1 MEAKKMARKIEEHF
15 FTKRNRVNLNF
26 KCELNW
32 ICNNLDIQGQI
43 TNDMLS
49 IKKIDKI
56 LTKLGICNVQYLKV
70 IENGNT
76 TISYIIDKK
85 EYNKIKKFLI
95 EYRKLVKF
103 SKEIKLE
110 NKYPIDVIIDY
121 MADGI
126 FVRY

>member
-1 MEAKKMARKIEEHF
+1 
-15 FTKRNRVNLNF
+15 
-26 KCELNW
+26 
-32 ICNNLDIQGQI
+32 
-43 TNDMLS
+43 MLS

-126 FVRY
+126 FIRY